1 MFPEKSKLISLLIA
15 ALVAGFV
22 VMINIDRKIPAWGV
36 AHSPVSEHGWPLVYL
51 AAAEWRGRASRNIRK
66 YNSIQMAV
74 AVDENELRTFSST
87 NLTTDIIVGTSIV
100 LVVYMMTH
108 TVLRQFLSSTSSES
122 KSDN

>member
-1 MFPEKSKLISLLIA
+1 MFPEKAKLISLLVA

-36 AHSPVSEHGWPLVYL
+36 TNSPVSEHGWPLVYL
-51 AAAEWRGRASRNIRK
+51 LRQCGEDAPAATPENTIPFRWPWH
-66 YNSIQMAV
+66 
-74 AVDENELRTFSST
+74 VDEKELRTFSST

-108 TVLRQFLSSTSSES
+108 TVLRQFLSSTPSES
-122 KSDN
+122 KSNN